1 MWNIVKENERK
12 RKQKM
17 LKDRVNL
24 QHQMIKK
31 QDELIEEKYE
41 QQKMVSMN
49 SVLLQTCEAK
59 HFNMAD
65 FRETLLLISLLIK
78 RKRKNKNL
86 KQELK
91 EKRLNN
97 CNKKV
102 KM

>member
-49 SVLLQTCEAK
+49 SALLQTCEAK

-65 FRETLLLISLLIK
+65 FREISLLISLLIK